1 MTDLVRPGGEL
12 ATRPLH
18 FIFIADCS
26 TSMKHSGKMDALNQA
41 IRDAL
46 PDMRRV
52 ADENPNAEVLVRAIA
67 FSSGA
72 HWVNTTALPVN
83 EFEWQD
89 LEASGVTDLGAAI
102 ELLSAELKIPPM
114 SERALPPVLVLI
126 SDGMP
131 TDDYQKAFDELF
143 KLPWGIKAVKLAIG
157 IGKGISEK
165 TLKKFINN
173 DEIDVLKADRAEA
186 LTEYIKWAST
196 AVLQAASSPASQ
208 MGDEV
213 KGNVYMPQVPD
224 KYWEDLSIDLG
235 DVW

>member
-26 TSMKHSGKMDALNQA
+26 TSMKHSGKIEALNQA

-46 PDMRRV
+46 PDMCRV

-72 HWVNTTALPVN
+72 YWINPKPVPV
-83 EFEWQD
+83 EDFIWQD

-102 ELLSAELKIPPM
+102 HLLQEELQIPPM

-126 SDGMP
+126 SDGIP
-131 TDDYQKAFDELF
+131 TDNYEEALEELF

-157 IGKGISEK
+157 IGRGISERM
-165 TLKKFINN
+165 LKKFINN
-173 DEIDVLKADRAEA
+173 EEIEVLKADRAEA

-208 MGDEV
+208 LGEEV
-213 KGNVYMPQVPD
+213 KGNVYMPKVPD